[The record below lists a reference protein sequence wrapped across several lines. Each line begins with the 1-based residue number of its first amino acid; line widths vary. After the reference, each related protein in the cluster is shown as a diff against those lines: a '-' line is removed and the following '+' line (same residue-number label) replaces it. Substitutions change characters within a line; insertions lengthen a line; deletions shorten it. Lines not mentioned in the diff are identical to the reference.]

1 MPASGIKAFMLM
13 SRVKL
18 INVHLMFAAME
29 KAGDHD
35 PAGMTSCIARQKVK
49 SVRPWNYQL

>member
-1 MPASGIKAFMLM
+1 MPASGVKAFMLM

-35 PAGMTSCIARQKVK
+35 PAGVTSWIAR
-49 SVRPWNYQL
+49 